1 MSTSFCLYFSIFFI
15 WPKSKNDGTRNGFLS
30 RSCFLDAYRHIYRY
44 PCTTASTYGW
54 KASGYSSVLS
64 ISKENAKYKKLVD
77 DIVEKLPDFENV
89 ENCKRNCKSDSYMY
103 FYPEVTTNM
112 SEEAQNLGN
121 GHAIVD
127 GMDSKKLTTSEHILQ
142 SSRPKRAIT
151 SSKLP
156 FYFSKI
162 E

>member
-44 PCTTASTYGW
+44 DSFNLW
-54 KASGYSSVLS
+54 LKNFRVL
-64 ISKENAKYKKLVD
+64 ICLVNIYKENAKYKKLVD
-77 DIVEKLPDFENV
+77 DIVHVEKLPDFENV

-127 GMDSKKLTTSEHILQ
+127 RMDSKKLTTIEQILQ
-142 SSRPKRAIT
+142 MSRPKRAIT

>member
-1 MSTSFCLYFSIFFI
+1 MGQGMVFLLVLVSLMDIGISTDIQVGQLQFMVKKLQETVMSL
-15 WPKSKNDGTRNGFLS
+15 
-30 RSCFLDAYRHIYRY
+30 
-44 PCTTASTYGW
+44 
-54 KASGYSSVLS
+54 
-64 ISKENAKYKKLVD
+64 SKENAKYKKLVD

-89 ENCKRNCKSDSYMY
+89 ENCKRNCKPDSY

-127 GMDSKKLTTSEHILQ
+127 RMDSKKLTTIEQILQ
-142 SSRPKRAIT
+142 TSRPKRAIT
-151 SSKLP
+151 SRKLP

>member
-1 MSTSFCLYFSIFFI
+1 M
-15 WPKSKNDGTRNGFLS
+15 
-30 RSCFLDAYRHIYRY
+30 
-44 PCTTASTYGW
+44 
-54 KASGYSSVLS
+54 
-64 ISKENAKYKKLVD
+64 VD
-77 DIVEKLPDFENV
+77 DIVHVEKLPDFENV

-127 GMDSKKLTTSEHILQ
+127 RMDSKKLTTIEQILQ
-142 SSRPKRAIT
+142 MSRPKRAIT